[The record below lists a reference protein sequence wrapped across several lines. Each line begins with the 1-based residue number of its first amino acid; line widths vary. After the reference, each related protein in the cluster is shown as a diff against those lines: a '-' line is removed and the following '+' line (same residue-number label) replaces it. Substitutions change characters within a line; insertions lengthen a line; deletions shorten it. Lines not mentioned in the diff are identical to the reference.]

1 MGYNEM
7 GQRFREIRKAFKL
20 TLKDLNSDQITYSQ
34 IAKFERGEQMITVDK
49 LFYLLNCVGLTP
61 NEFFY
66 DFRDSKFP
74 DFEQLTDKMVSYFQ
88 NNETDKIIELIHN
101 FENTKSG
108 STTYHSLNSI
118 MLRIVAN
125 ELDSNIVVTDDE
137 IQFLSDYLFSVDM
150 WTTYDITLFSNS
162 ITFLPPE
169 LIEVLTL
176 ELLTSPNNNLEITSR
191 KSLVRAAA
199 LNALTTLVKNK
210 KFTTSKTIRDYLKPL
225 ISKDMLIEFAIFEFL
240 DNLLVHVDH
249 PNPQNITRNN
259 EILYALRLLDFP
271 TPVLNQLR
279 NEFMK

>member
-1 MGYNEM
+1 
-7 GQRFREIRKAFKL
+7 
-20 TLKDLNSDQITYSQ
+20 
-34 IAKFERGEQMITVDK
+34 
-49 LFYLLNCVGLTP
+49 
-61 NEFFY
+61 
-66 DFRDSKFP
+66 
-74 DFEQLTDKMVSYFQ
+74 MVSYFQ

-176 ELLTSPNNNLEITSR
+176 ELLTSPNNNLEIASR

-210 KFTTSKTIRDYLKPL
+210 KFTTSKTIRDYLEPL

-240 DNLLVHVDH
+240 DNLLVHVDY

>member
-1 MGYNEM
+1 M

-20 TLKDLNSDQITYSQ
+20 TLKDLDSDQITYSQ

-66 DFRDSKFP
+66 DFRDPKFP

-101 FENTKSG
+101 FENTESG

-176 ELLTSPNNNLEITSR
+176 ELLTSPNNNLEIASR

-249 PNPQNITRNN
+249 PNSQNITRNN

>member
-20 TLKDLNSDQITYSQ
+20 TLKDLDSDQITYSQ

-101 FENTKSG
+101 FENTESG

-176 ELLTSPNNNLEITSR
+176 ELLTSPNNNLEIASR

-210 KFTTSKTIRDYLKPL
+210 KFTTAKTIRDYLEPL

-240 DNLLVHVDH
+240 DNLLVHVDY

>member
-20 TLKDLNSDQITYSQ
+20 TLKDLDSDQITYSQ

-162 ITFLPPE
+162 ISFLPPE

-176 ELLTSPNNNLEITSR
+176 ELLTSPNNNLEIASR

-240 DNLLVHVDH
+240 DNLLVHVDY

>member
-1 MGYNEM
+1 M

-20 TLKDLNSDQITYSQ
+20 TLKDLDSDQITYSQ

-101 FENTKSG
+101 FENTESG

-176 ELLTSPNNNLEITSR
+176 ELLTSPNNNLEIASR

-210 KFTTSKTIRDYLKPL
+210 KFTTSKTIRDYLEPL

-240 DNLLVHVDH
+240 DNLLVHVDY

>member
-20 TLKDLNSDQITYSQ
+20 TLKDLDSDQITYSQ

-74 DFEQLTDKMVSYFQ
+74 DFEQLTNKMVSYFQ

-162 ITFLPPE
+162 ISFLPPE

-176 ELLTSPNNNLEITSR
+176 ELLTSPNNNLEIASR

-240 DNLLVHVDH
+240 DNLLVHVDY

>member
-20 TLKDLNSDQITYSQ
+20 TLKDLDSDQITYSQ

-101 FENTKSG
+101 FENTESG

-176 ELLTSPNNNLEITSR
+176 ELLTSPSNNLEIASR

-210 KFTTSKTIRDYLKPL
+210 KFTTSKTIRDYLEPL

-240 DNLLVHVDH
+240 DNLLVHVDY

-271 TPVLNQLR
+271 TPVFNQLR

>member
-20 TLKDLNSDQITYSQ
+20 TLKDLDSDQITYSQ

-101 FENTKSG
+101 FENTESG

-169 LIEVLTL
+169 LIEVLTS
-176 ELLTSPNNNLEITSR
+176 ELLTSPNNNLEIASR

-210 KFTTSKTIRDYLKPL
+210 KFTTSKTIRDYLEPL

-240 DNLLVHVDH
+240 DNLLVHVDY

>member
-7 GQRFREIRKAFKL
+7 GQRFREIRKVFKL
-20 TLKDLNSDQITYSQ
+20 TLKDLDSDQITYSQ

-101 FENTKSG
+101 FENTESD

-162 ITFLPPE
+162 ISFLPPE

-176 ELLTSPNNNLEITSR
+176 ELLTSPNNNLEIASR

-210 KFTTSKTIRDYLKPL
+210 KFTTSKTIRDYLEPL

-240 DNLLVHVDH
+240 DNLLVHVDY

-279 NEFMK
+279 NELMK

>member
-1 MGYNEM
+1 M
-7 GQRFREIRKAFKL
+7 GQRFREIRKVFKL
-20 TLKDLNSDQITYSQ
+20 TLKDLDSDQITYSQ

-101 FENTKSG
+101 FENTESD

-162 ITFLPPE
+162 ISFLPPE

-176 ELLTSPNNNLEITSR
+176 ELLTSPNNNLEIASR

-210 KFTTSKTIRDYLKPL
+210 KFTTSKTIRDYLEPL

-240 DNLLVHVDH
+240 DNLLVHVDY

-279 NEFMK
+279 NELMK

>member
-20 TLKDLNSDQITYSQ
+20 TLKDLDSDQITYSQ

-101 FENTKSG
+101 FENTESG

-176 ELLTSPNNNLEITSR
+176 ELLTSPNNNLEIASR

-210 KFTTSKTIRDYLKPL
+210 KFTTSKTIRDYLEPL

-240 DNLLVHVDH
+240 DNLLVHVDY

>member
-7 GQRFREIRKAFKL
+7 GQRFREIRKVFKL
-20 TLKDLNSDQITYSQ
+20 TLKDLDSDQITYSQ

-101 FENTKSG
+101 FENTESD

-162 ITFLPPE
+162 TSFLPPE

-176 ELLTSPNNNLEITSR
+176 ELLTSPNNNLEIASR

-210 KFTTSKTIRDYLKPL
+210 KFTTSKTIRDYLEPL

-240 DNLLVHVDH
+240 DNLLVHVDY

-279 NEFMK
+279 NELMK

>member
-20 TLKDLNSDQITYSQ
+20 TLKDLDSDQITYSQ

-101 FENTKSG
+101 FENTEFD

-150 WTTYDITLFSNS
+150 WTTYDITLFS
-162 ITFLPPE
+162 
-169 LIEVLTL
+169 
-176 ELLTSPNNNLEITSR
+176 
-191 KSLVRAAA
+191 AW
-199 LNALTTLVKNK
+199 
-210 KFTTSKTIRDYLKPL
+210 
-225 ISKDMLIEFAIFEFL
+225 
-240 DNLLVHVDH
+240 
-249 PNPQNITRNN
+249 
-259 EILYALRLLDFP
+259 
-271 TPVLNQLR
+271 
-279 NEFMK
+279 

>member
-1 MGYNEM
+1 M

-20 TLKDLNSDQITYSQ
+20 TLKDLDSDQITYSQ

-176 ELLTSPNNNLEITSR
+176 ELLTSPNNNLEIASR

-210 KFTTSKTIRDYLKPL
+210 KFTTSKTIRDCLEPL

-240 DNLLVHVDH
+240 DNLLVHVDY